1 MRKLFYATIVTVVFP
16 LNAQADD
23 MQTEPHS
30 LGYVGQGPSI
40 ALSHDQAITDF
51 GPFAP
56 PISFQSPNL
65 TLPQEKPLASGP
77 LLGVDWASFERAR
90 PLLSPRILADQQAA
104 QGAHPATGVALSS
117 PDSDR
122 ELLAYK
128 GDEPRE
134 IKIGTIGTPEKH
146 KTVADFKLSGP
157 NAVEVTFSFF
167 F

>member
-1 MRKLFYATIVTVVFP
+1 MRKLFYVTLVTVVFP
-16 LNAQADD
+16 LNALADD
-23 MQTEPHS
+23 MRTEPHS
-30 LGYVGQGPSI
+30 LGYVDQGPSI

-51 GPFAP
+51 DLG
-56 PISFQSPNL
+56 SPTDVFKSPDL
-65 TLPQEKPLASGP
+65 TLPQEKPVVSGP
-77 LLGVDWASFERAR
+77 LLGVDWASFEKAH
-90 PLLSPRILADQQAA
+90 PLLSTRNLAER
-104 QGAHPATGVALSS
+104 QGAEDLHGATGLMLSS